1 MLGSEEG
8 ALSPAPLSLPAPARL
23 WHVACGIQPGLPT
36 SWPRRRAFPLFLPC
50 PWGELGRLKPGWKR
64 WKGGFIQSGTGSES
78 SSGALFPSRGE
89 VRRIKVTDGPA
100 IGRERHMCSCVPGKE
115 RGGRGH
121 QGLTTQTGETSL
133 MAYEADKVHPES
145 GGRAVEPYEV
155 TFLNVT
161 HISFHPPSCL
171 PVSFFLFPP

>member
-1 MLGSEEG
+1 MFLCAWEG
-8 ALSPAPLSLPAPARL
+8 A
-23 WHVACGIQPGLPT
+23 GG
-36 SWPRRRAFPLFLPC
+36 
-50 PWGELGRLKPGWKR
+50 GW
-64 WKGGFIQSGTGSES
+64 
-78 SSGALFPSRGE
+78 
-89 VRRIKVTDGPA
+89 
-100 IGRERHMCSCVPGKE
+100 
-115 RGGRGH
+115 GH